1 MALRNLFSKQSKQ
14 ATYIGL
20 QAGPY
25 AFTFVR
31 KNIRSVRLSI
41 NRLGVIRLSAPFNYT
56 EQEAIN
62 FVEKRQAWLEKHLD
76 CLHERQAQEAED
88 FSRILFLGN
97 LHPTCIHQHPIA
109 PRVVKDEAG
118 TVHIYVKSDRE
129 TNLESVLNAWYAVE
143 LRKRV
148 DMLAPKW
155 ESMMGVKAQSFNYR
169 SMNSRWGSCHIVKRK
184 ITLNTKLAKFSISSI
199 EYILVHELAHLLESG
214 HGPAFKAVMDKFLPD
229 WRERRKAL
237 NGHQ

>member
-1 MALRNLFSKQSKQ
+1 MAIRNPFSKQPKQ
-14 ATYIGL
+14 AISIGL
-20 QAGPY
+20 QVGPY

-31 KNIRSVRLSI
+31 KNTRSVRLSI
-41 NRLGVIRLSAPFNYT
+41 NRLGVIRLSAPFTYT
-56 EQEAIN
+56 EQEALN
-62 FVEKRQAWLEKHLD
+62 FVEKRQTWLEKHLD
-76 CLHERQAQEAED
+76 RIHERQLQEAED

-97 LHPTCIHQHPIA
+97 IHPTCIHQHPIA
-109 PRVVKDEAG
+109 PRVAKDEVG

-129 TNLESVLNAWYAVE
+129 TNLEPILNAWYAVE

-155 ESMMGVKAQSFNYR
+155 ESMMGVKAQSFSYR

-184 ITLNTKLAKFSISSI
+184 ITLNTKLAKHSLPCI

-214 HGPAFKAVMDKFLPD
+214 HGPAFKAVMDTYLPD
-229 WRERRKAL
+229 WRERRKKL
-237 NGHQ
+237 NEIQ